1 MGRKKDIYALY
12 KGDTFITL
20 GTIEEIAKYEEV
32 KPRSIRYL
40 QTPCYKKR
48 FKEDDNNRK
57 VLIKIE
63 RDY

>member
-12 KGDTFITL
+12 KGDTFINL
-20 GTIEEIAKYEEV
+20 GTIEEIAKSENV
-32 KPRSIRYL
+32 KPRTIRYL

-63 RDY
+63 RD